1 MRDESDVAQAQVFYE
16 LLSAEAATLTAALSA
31 RLNRRGL
38 PRAST
43 ESQLLR
49 RELREVQRC
58 LDQLRARYPE
68 VLRPS
73 G

>member
-1 MRDESDVAQAQVFYE
+1 MHDESDVAQAQVFYD
-16 LLSAEAATLTAALSA
+16 LLSAEAATLTAALA
-31 RLNRRGL
+31 TRLNRRGQ

-58 LDQLRARYPE
+58 LEQLRARYPE
-68 VLRPS
+68 VVRPT